1 MKGQK
6 VGCERQVMKGQW
18 FPDNTELTE
27 TQKCRVQM
35 SWVLMEEVWSSQGSK
50 RVVAQLGNQDSQEQ
64 SMGQTGTREAIYTE
78 TLYTEQTIRAKEKL
92 TYSENSLSTAM
103 VLKQSQQ

>member
-1 MKGQK
+1 
-6 VGCERQVMKGQW
+6 
-18 FPDNTELTE
+18 
-27 TQKCRVQM
+27 
-35 SWVLMEEVWSSQGSK
+35 MEEVWSSQGSK

-92 TYSENSLSTAM
+92 THSENSLSTAM